1 MPLGAVSAQEAPALV
16 AGARVRVIAL
26 KADCTYPEVAPC
38 YGNVVGSLESI
49 DSATIVVRRAN
60 GTTVAFPRER
70 GTRLDL
76 RRPGSCSGGK
86 RGGCVALGF
95 LGGAA
100 FGAVTG
106 LIIGHMNGCTWGAQ
120 NVGCA
125 AFLGVAIPGALVG
138 VFVGAVVGGEHW
150 KSASLPARLGL
161 GPDGS
166 GRLALGLSVRF

>member
-1 MPLGAVSAQEAPALV
+1 M
-16 AGARVRVIAL
+16 IAL
-26 KADCTYPEVAPC
+26 KADCTYPAVAPC

-70 GTRLDL
+70 GTRLDV
-76 RRPGSCSGGK
+76 RGPGSCSGGK

-95 LGGAA
+95 LGGAV

-106 LIIGHMNGCTWGAQ
+106 FIIGHQEGCATGGGQ
-120 NVGCA
+120 NVGCR
-125 AFLGVAIPGALVG
+125 AFLAVALPGALVG
-138 VFVGAVVGGEHW
+138 MFVGAMVGGEHW
-150 KSASLPARLGL
+150 KSAPLPVRLSL

-166 GRLALGLSVRF
+166 DRFALGLSVQL